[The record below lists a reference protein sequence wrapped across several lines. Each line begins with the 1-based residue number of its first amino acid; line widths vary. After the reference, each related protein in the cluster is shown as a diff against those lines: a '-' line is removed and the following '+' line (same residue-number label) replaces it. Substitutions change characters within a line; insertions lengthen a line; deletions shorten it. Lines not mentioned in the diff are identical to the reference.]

1 MKDLLTFLA
10 ALAALMA
17 AIATFMGFILSPD
30 VTTYQ
35 QKLANKGVAVDRAL
49 VIARNHQRRSRILFQ
64 AVPALAAVILCIW
77 ALFVQA
83 PAK

>member
-1 MKDLLTFLA
+1 MKDLLTGLA
-10 ALAALMA
+10 AAMA
-17 AIATFMGFILSPD
+17 AIATFKGFIQGPD

-49 VIARNHQRRSRILFQ
+49 VIARNHQRRSRMLFQ
-64 AVPALAAVILCIW
+64 ADPALAAVILCIW